1 MKKIEIYTT
10 NYCPFC
16 VKAKSLLNKKK
27 IKFSEIDVSNDEVL
41 REKMSAMANGA
52 RSVPQIFAD
61 NIHIGDCDK
70 IHKLDQEKKLNKL
83 LNHLIYQIIIIVNL
97 IILQILIYKIILM
110 MYLLLIILIQLQ
122 IWELGWMKV
131 QVNLDLEV

>member
-27 IKFSEIDVSNDEVL
+27 IKVYEIDVSNDEAL

-52 RSVPQIFAD
+52 RSVPQIFVD

-70 IHKLDQEKKLNKL
+70 IHKLEQEKKLDKL
-83 LNHLIYQIIIIVNL
+83 I
-97 IILQILIYKIILM
+97 
-110 MYLLLIILIQLQ
+110 
-122 IWELGWMKV
+122 G
-131 QVNLDLEV
+131 LE

>member
-10 NYCPFC
+10 INCPFC

-27 IKFSEIDVSNDEVL
+27 IKFFEIDVSDNEAL

-52 RSVPQIFAD
+52 RSVPQVFAD

-70 IHKLDQEKKLNKL
+70 IHKLEQEKKLD
-83 LNHLIYQIIIIVNL
+83 NL
-97 IILQILIYKIILM
+97 I
-110 MYLLLIILIQLQ
+110 
-122 IWELGWMKV
+122 G
-131 QVNLDLEV
+131 LE

>member
-41 REKMSAMANGA
+41 REKMSAKFNENTTHSKFYFLSASSLA
-52 RSVPQIFAD
+52 
-61 NIHIGDCDK
+61 
-70 IHKLDQEKKLNKL
+70 
-83 LNHLIYQIIIIVNL
+83 
-97 IILQILIYKIILM
+97 
-110 MYLLLIILIQLQ
+110 
-122 IWELGWMKV
+122 
-131 QVNLDLEV
+131 

>member
-16 VKAKSLLNKKK
+16 VKAKTLLNKKK
-27 IKFSEIDVSNDEVL
+27 IKFYEIDVSNNETL
-41 REKMSAMANGA
+41 REKMSAMASGV

-70 IHKLDQEKKLNKL
+70 IYKLEQEKKLDKL
-83 LNHLIYQIIIIVNL
+83 I
-97 IILQILIYKIILM
+97 
-110 MYLLLIILIQLQ
+110 
-122 IWELGWMKV
+122 G
-131 QVNLDLEV
+131 LE

>member
-27 IKFSEIDVSNDEVL
+27 IKVYEIDVSNDEAL
-41 REKMSAMANGA
+41 REKMSAMASGA

-70 IHKLDQEKKLNKL
+70 IHKLEQEKKLNKL
-83 LNHLIYQIIIIVNL
+83 I
-97 IILQILIYKIILM
+97 
-110 MYLLLIILIQLQ
+110 
-122 IWELGWMKV
+122 G
-131 QVNLDLEV
+131 LE